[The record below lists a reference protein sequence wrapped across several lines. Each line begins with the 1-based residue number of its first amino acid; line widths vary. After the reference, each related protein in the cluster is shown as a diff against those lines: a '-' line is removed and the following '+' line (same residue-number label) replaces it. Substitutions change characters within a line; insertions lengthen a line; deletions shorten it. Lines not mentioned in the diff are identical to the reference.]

1 MDTNDELR
9 LFDKNDFDKNDFDT
23 NKLEQN
29 KLEQNKLEQNRL
41 DKNEPGDISNA
52 GEAIKDVPQPVPLAE
67 GGRPFVV
74 ELERSTRRKRTVGA
88 QLVGDVLKIVVPSW
102 MSRAEQDHWIDV
114 MSGRFERKLSTDRI
128 DLIERA
134 LTLARRYDLPRA
146 REVSWSDNMVSR
158 WGSCTPS
165 TGTLRISTRLARFP
179 DWVIDYV
186 LVHELAHL
194 EVSDHSA
201 EFWRLVHRYPKSER
215 AIGYLIA
222 KSGDEHE

>member
-1 MDTNDELR
+1 VDPNHELR
-9 LFDKNDFDKNDFDT
+9 LFDTNDF
-23 NKLEQN
+23 
-29 KLEQNKLEQNRL
+29 
-41 DKNEPGDISNA
+41 GDQSNA
-52 GEAIKDVPQPVPLAE
+52 GEPIKEAHQSGSLAE

-146 REVSWSDNMVSR
+146 RDVSWSDNMLSR

-165 TGTLRISTRLARFP
+165 TGTLRISTRLARYP

-186 LVHELAHL
+186 LVHELSHL